1 MKELYNRPVCIIAI
15 NQNGI
20 GKGSGRSIHG
30 IPLGEI
36 ILEALSLNIINSLN
50 KVFDNYEN
58 VNFNFLGTLNV
69 DTWNNTKSI
78 ELMLDDIIYADVT

>member
-1 MKELYNRPVCIIAI
+1 MQQQFKQEMQKKKLKVI
-15 NQNGI
+15 NFN
-20 GKGSGRSIHG
+20 
-30 IPLGEI
+30 L
-36 ILEALSLNIINSLN
+36 LNNAFN
-50 KVFDNYEN
+50 KVFDNYDN